1 MNSGKLYVIGTPIGN
16 LGDITLRAIET
27 LGKIE
32 VLYCEDSR
40 VSSRLINYLQEKNF
54 FRGKPRYI
62 PYNEF
67 NEKRVW
73 ESVVTEVARGKQVGL
88 VSDAGMPAISD
99 PGYCA
104 IKGCLE
110 EKLEVEII
118 PGVTALT
125 TALPWSGMGGEV
137 MIYVGF
143 LPKSSGK
150 ARRVLEG
157 AYTLMT
163 KLPSTRVVLYVS
175 PHRLVKDLELIKDV
189 MGEVKGVLMRELTKM
204 HQERREGMVEELIK
218 MYQAKSVKGELV
230 LVLQKGESE

>member
-1 MNSGKLYVIGTPIGN
+1 
-16 LGDITLRAIET
+16 
-27 LGKIE
+27 
-32 VLYCEDSR
+32 
-40 VSSRLINYLQEKNF
+40 
-54 FRGKPRYI
+54 
-62 PYNEF
+62 
-67 NEKRVW
+67 
-73 ESVVTEVARGKQVGL
+73 
-88 VSDAGMPAISD
+88 
-99 PGYCA
+99 
-104 IKGCLE
+104 
-110 EKLEVEII
+110 
-118 PGVTALT
+118 
-125 TALPWSGMGGEV
+125 

-157 AYTLMT
+157 AYALMT

-204 HQERREGMVEELIK
+204 HQERREGTVEELIK